1 MSDAIEEFLAR
12 YPDDIQ
18 TISRTLRALVKRTMP
33 QAHEYLVAR
42 HNHFGYATSD
52 AARDRFMY
60 ICPMKD
66 YVRFGFYYGGQLDD
80 PEQLLEGEGKR
91 LRHIKVRTM
100 QEAKQP
106 ALKRLVKAAWTE
118 AKMQKQKKSISTSR
132 QER

>member
-1 MSDAIEEFLAR
+1 MSDAVEDFLAR

-18 TISRTLRALVKRTMP
+18 TISCTLRALVKRTMP

-52 AARDRFMY
+52 AARDRIIY

-80 PEQLLEGEGKR
+80 PKQLLEGEGKR
-91 LRHIKVRTM
+91 MRHVKVRSL
-100 QEAKQP
+100 QSANRP
-106 ALKRLVKAAWTE
+106 ALKRLTKAA
-118 AKMQKQKKSISTSR
+118 
-132 QER
+132 